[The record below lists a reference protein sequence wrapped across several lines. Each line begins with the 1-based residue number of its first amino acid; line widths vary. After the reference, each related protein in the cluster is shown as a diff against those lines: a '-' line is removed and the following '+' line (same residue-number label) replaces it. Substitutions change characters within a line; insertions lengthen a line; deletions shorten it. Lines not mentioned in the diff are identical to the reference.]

1 MAFDF
6 EEWEDCND
14 MRSNPNC
21 ACGKI
26 DCGSRASVAN
36 LTRFYNGS
44 LKSNGRL
51 QGAII
56 MDTVMNYNNTPNS
69 QSLPHLTQQYFP
81 EVYGQIEAD
90 GFRGNF
96 VSVVGREVDDA
107 VLMDTFWYYYSTVKS
122 GK

>member
-1 MAFDF
+1 MRLWQDRQWKQSFCRKPHAFLQRVFKVKRKASGSDYYGY
-6 EEWEDCND
+6 CNE
-14 MRSNPNC
+14 
-21 ACGKI
+21 
-26 DCGSRASVAN
+26 
-36 LTRFYNGS
+36 
-44 LKSNGRL
+44 L
-51 QGAII
+51 QQH
-56 MDTVMNYNNTPNS
+56 TNS

-96 VSVVGREVDDA
+96 LSVVGREVDDA

>member
-1 MAFDF
+1 MCLWQDRLWKQSFCRKPHAFLQRVF
-6 EEWEDCND
+6 
-14 MRSNPNC
+14 
-21 ACGKI
+21 
-26 DCGSRASVAN
+26 
-36 LTRFYNGS
+36 
-44 LKSNGRL
+44 KSNGRL

-96 VSVVGREVDDA
+96 LSVVGREVDDA